1 MPQLLIFSG
10 SHKHRH
16 SGIPQKDTGGIYVSF
31 TIIRARICCM
41 NKFIFTLFILF
52 QSGLAFAAYDGW
64 HAGIVDPTILGW
76 LIVVVYLVAVFCCVK
91 QARVVKM
98 RGGGTKFWIFLTVFL
113 LLLAINKQLDLQSWL
128 TQATKG
134 SALANRWY
142 EYREPVQIAFICIIG
157 LSMLIVGVT
166 SRLYL
171 ISSWRHY
178 PLAWVGAI
186 LLFAFILMRAFSF
199 HHFDIF
205 INHDV
210 LGIKINV
217 IIEIGAVLL
226 IILGAIFNKKLAN
239 PLTERTVP
247 LKEYVEIAKDGDDVQ
262 CPRCGAQ
269 PLSKPVDG
277 RLFKCRLCSYKY
289 TVHLIN
295 K

>member
-1 MPQLLIFSG
+1 
-10 SHKHRH
+10 
-16 SGIPQKDTGGIYVSF
+16 
-31 TIIRARICCM
+31 M
-41 NKFIFTLFILF
+41 NKLVFTLFILF
-52 QSGLAFAAYDGW
+52 QSGLAFAAYGDGRW
-64 HAGIVDPTILGW
+64 HAGIGNPTILGW
-76 LIVVVYLVAVFCCVK
+76 LTVAVYLVAVFCCVK

-98 RGGGTKFWIFLTVFL
+98 RGGGTKFWIFLAIIL

-134 SALANRWY
+134 SALANGWY
-142 EYREPVQIAFICIIG
+142 EYRELVQIALISIIG
-157 LSMLIVGVT
+157 LSLLIVGVT

-171 ISSWRHY
+171 VSSWRHY

-186 LLFAFILMRAFSF
+186 LLFAFILMRAASF

-205 INHDV
+205 INQDI

-239 PLTERTVP
+239 PLTESTVP
-247 LKEYVEIAKDGDDVQ
+247 LIEYVEIAKDGDDVQ